1 MTPAAAALGSV
12 FNIKPILKLQTGK
25 LDSFKKCHGIVKA
38 KKAAI
43 EAMQAEIRDNFQDAL
58 NDGALHLLAASSGT
72 DEENAAWVEEIR
84 EAFPGVPLL
93 YDNLVPRRILP
104 YRTGGMGIGC
114 AVAPDYKRV

>member
-1 MTPAAAALGSV
+1 M

-25 LDSFKKCHGIVKA
+25 LDSFKKCHGIRKA

-72 DEENAAWVEEIR
+72 DER
-84 EAFPGVPLL
+84 RMRHGSRRSGRHFRAFRFSMIICPSAYPAISDRAEWESGA
-93 YDNLVPRRILP
+93 RWH
-104 YRTGGMGIGC
+104 
-114 AVAPDYKRV
+114 PDYKRV